1 MLNGLRILSPQVMVI
16 VLLAFLSV
24 PQWVAACGTSIQ
36 KEIFWWVVLSFSNC
50 VYPAGVLEMGHE
62 ADILNG

>member
-1 MLNGLRILSPQVMVI
+1 MLNGLGILFPEVMVI
-16 VLLAFLSV
+16 ALLAFLFV
-24 PQWVAACGTSIQ
+24 TQWVAACGTSIQ

-50 VYPAGVLEMGHE
+50 VYPAGVLEMGPE